1 MASRIKSLVWSLG
14 VTLSMGVALMPLGC
28 ESSGPYTSVLPSH
41 RGASVLPLRTP
52 VLPLHR
58 GTSAL
63 PPHGG
68 HKLPKRVV
76 DALSDCVKQAPAPST
91 SAEGNPRT
99 YSIQFDAHVTEDG
112 GVSAVEVRGS
122 MLGGGDIEACLS
134 GVLRGASLPVR
145 AQATQRAPEARA
157 LMGQPQWALP
167 LLGPVSA
174 NPVVLVGVGFIV
186 VVAVTIYITTRNP
199 TDEEREKERCKKI
212 KRMCIDKC
220 TDDEL
225 PTHKNDGMPYHKC
238 LRKCLEAEGCWG
250 K

>member
-1 MASRIKSLVWSLG
+1 
-14 VTLSMGVALMPLGC
+14 MGVALMPLGC
-28 ESSGPYTSVLPSH
+28 ESSRPYASILPSH
-41 RGASVLPLRTP
+41 CGASVLPLRTP

-63 PPHGG
+63 LTYGG
-68 HKLPKRVV
+68 HRLPKHVV

-99 YSIQFDAHVTEDG
+99 YSIQFDARVTEEGD
-112 GVSAVEVRGS
+112 VSAVEVRGS
-122 MLGGGDIEACLS
+122 MLGGGAMEACLS

-186 VVAVTIYITTRNP
+186 VVGVTIYVITRDP
-199 TDEEREKERCKKI
+199 TDEES
-212 KRMCIDKC
+212 
-220 TDDEL
+220 
-225 PTHKNDGMPYHKC
+225 
-238 LRKCLEAEGCWG
+238 
-250 K
+250 